1 MQNNDSNENSPN
13 PMNIPLNED
22 FSSDY
27 KIIPLKKYKLKLKY
41 TISIIVFI
49 ITLIGVIL
57 NYYTLLDISS
67 ETVIGQSIN
76 NFTYLSNKTKITKYS
91 TKRYNNAI
99 TNYNIMKII
108 SFIFQILTTII
119 GFGSAIIFYV
129 ILKKKELTGKIPKLL
144 KNIVF
149 WSFLT
154 IGIFEYCIIVMYLA
168 MYAKFNI
175 ILNFL
180 ATNIDKQNIIVNR
193 YEELSLMLDSNKKY
207 QMILASYTII
217 GLVIIVYYLKQ
228 LLVFN
233 HFFIIKNNANKEEDD
248 SPIETEM
255 TFFTPTIDNIKNND
269 KDN

>member
-41 TISIIVFI
+41 TISIIIFVI
-49 ITLIGVIL
+49 SLIGVIL
-57 NYYTLLDISS
+57 NYYTLLDMSS
-67 ETVIGQSIN
+67 STVVGQSIN
-76 NFTYLSNKTKITKYS
+76 NLTYLSNKTMITKYS

-99 TNYNIMKII
+99 TNYNIMRII
-108 SFIFQILTTII
+108 SFIIQILSTIA
-119 GFGSAIIFYV
+119 GFASAILFYV
-129 ILKKKELTGKIPKLL
+129 ILKKKELTGKVPKIL

-149 WSFLT
+149 WNFLT
-154 IGIFEYCIIVMYLA
+154 IGVFEYSIIVMYLA
-168 MYAKFNI
+168 MYAKLNI
-175 ILNFL
+175 ILEFL
-180 ATNIDKQNIIVNR
+180 STNIDKQYIIVNR
-193 YEELSLMLDSNKKY
+193 YEELYSMINSNKKY

-233 HFFIIKNNANKEEDD
+233 HFFIIKNSTSKENDD

-255 TFFTPTIDNIKNND
+255 TFFTPTIDNKNTD
-269 KDN
+269 EDN